1 MNSLQQISVR
11 KSIYAHGNIVHR
23 TSISYRVVDE
33 EFTYSKAEIYN
44 LSKDNTPDLP
54 LNGLEVIEKEGRE
67 REGRADDVT
76 DGVKDQKWNISDF
89 QSLIFFQYTDYFII
103 WAPAGKLRRFLGDF
117 DSTPYTLCCNM

>member
-76 DGVKDQKWNISDF
+76 DGRKDQKWNISNIH
-89 QSLIFFQYTDYFII
+89 S
-103 WAPAGKLRRFLGDF
+103 
-117 DSTPYTLCCNM
+117 